1 MNIDLVPTLT
11 TSNRYLFVFSTDDLD
26 EPLGKRAFARFLLPA
41 ERMAL
46 QGFPLAYA
54 EFIPEGMHVKASGNA
69 YPVPV
74 VGAVLFP
81 ILRQLGNLEPGTLLN
96 WPPEDANSGVVP
108 EMCAEQC
115 MYRKILSTRLKIK
128 DILLTL
134 SQHAFSCTFL
144 SSAPVRT
151 PPPCVY
157 YASKDHKRK
166 RNNTS
171 DVFCKLEAHQGL
183 KKRGLFHQ
191 SGDSE

>member
-1 MNIDLVPTLT
+1 MAEGKIPPGGLACVPLDRAAGKVYKQTVNIDLVPTLT

-108 EMCAEQC
+108 
-115 MYRKILSTRLKIK
+115 
-128 DILLTL
+128 
-134 SQHAFSCTFL
+134 
-144 SSAPVRT
+144 
-151 PPPCVY
+151 
-157 YASKDHKRK
+157 
-166 RNNTS
+166 
-171 DVFCKLEAHQGL
+171 
-183 KKRGLFHQ
+183 
-191 SGDSE
+191 